1 MIICSCAVIS
11 DHDIEMAVLDIM
23 SGPDAPIPTPGVVY
37 RQLEKKLKCCG
48 CLPVTVAVIYEKL
61 ESLESERTDLSLCLG
76 NGAQPAEAPSLAVR
90 RHDQPAR
97 RSRCRVEMPLTQP

>member
-37 RQLEKKLKCCG
+37 RQTRKE
-48 CLPVTVAVIYEKL
+48 
-61 ESLESERTDLSLCLG
+61 
-76 NGAQPAEAPSLAVR
+76 AEVLRLLTGDGGGHLRKARVR
-90 RHDQPAR
+90 RKPKD
-97 RSRCRVEMPLTQP
+97 